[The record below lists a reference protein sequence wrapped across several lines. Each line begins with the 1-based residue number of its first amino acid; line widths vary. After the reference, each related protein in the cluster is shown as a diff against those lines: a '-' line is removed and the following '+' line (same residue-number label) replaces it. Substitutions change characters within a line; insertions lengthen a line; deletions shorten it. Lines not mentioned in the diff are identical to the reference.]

1 MKIDSSMIG
10 MESARSYASVTRKSI
25 SASLTGG
32 IAGQGSEMSDGSF
45 AGLLHTKEEGENM
58 VQMGSRRMQV
68 RSLVN
73 AREVSSVQERKTL
86 ESIRE
91 QCVLFLIKWLYSG
104 MRGSPMD
111 QMQESVSPP
120 FADEWQTKQ
129 QSMQQNPAQGFGQSI
144 GSGSYWNASY
154 YHGEMETT
162 SFSTQ
167 GIVRTADGREI
178 NFNLDLTMSRS
189 FQEYYE
195 ENISDQ
201 LPPMTDPLV
210 INLDTQM
217 ATLSDQRFEFDIDA
231 DGIKNS
237 IPYLQSG
244 SGYLA
249 LDKNGDGII
258 GDGSELF
265 GTSSGD
271 GFRDLAQYDRD
282 GNGWIDENDDVFEKL
297 LIWSKDETG
306 KDVLYTLKEAG
317 VGAICLQKAATDF
330 SLNSLKDN
338 QANGKIRST
347 GIFLYEN
354 GNVGTMQQLDL
365 AQ

>member
-10 MESARSYASVTRKSI
+10 MESARSYASVTKKQI
-25 SASLTGG
+25 SASLAGG
-32 IAGQGSEMSDGSF
+32 IAGQGSEMSNGSF
-45 AGLLHTKEEGENM
+45 AGLLNTQGEGENI
-58 VQMGSRRMQV
+58 VQMGMRRMQV
-68 RSLVN
+68 RSLGSS
-73 AREVSSVQERKTL
+73 RELSSVQERKTL
-86 ESIRE
+86 EAIRE
-91 QCVLFLIKWLYSG
+91 QCALFLIKWLYSG
-104 MRGSPMD
+104 MRGQPVD
-111 QMQESVSPP
+111 QMQESVSSS
-120 FADEWQTKQ
+120 FADEWQAKQ
-129 QSMQQNPAQGFGQSI
+129 QSVQQMTAQNFGQST
-144 GSGSYWNASY
+144 GSDSYWNASY
-154 YHGEMETT
+154 YHAEAEAT
-162 SFSTQ
+162 SFSAQ
-167 GIVRTADGREI
+167 GIVRTSDGREI
-178 NFNLDLTMSRS
+178 GFNLGLTMSRS

-195 ENISDQ
+195 ENIGGQ
-201 LPPMTDPLV
+201 LPQMTDPLV
-210 INLDTQM
+210 INLDTKM
-217 ATLSDQRFEFDIDA
+217 ANLSDQRFEFDIDS
-231 DGIKNS
+231 DGIKDS

-271 GFRDLAQYDRD
+271 GFRDLAQYDKD
-282 GNGWIDENDDVFEKL
+282 GNGWIDENDDVFDML

-338 QANGKIRST
+338 QINGRIRSS
-347 GIFLYEN
+347 GVFLYEN
-354 GNVGTMQQLDL
+354 GNVGTVQQLDL

>member
-25 SASLTGG
+25 SASLAGG
-32 IAGQGSEMSDGSF
+32 IAGQGSEMSNGSF
-45 AGLLHTKEEGENM
+45 AGLLHTQGEGENV
-58 VQMGSRRMQV
+58 VQMGTRRMQIG
-68 RSLVN
+68 SLK
-73 AREVSSVQERKTL
+73 ATRDVSSVHERKTL

-104 MRGSPMD
+104 MRGQPMD
-111 QMQESVSPP
+111 QMQESVSSS
-120 FADEWQTKQ
+120 FMDEWQAEQ
-129 QSMQQNPAQGFGQSI
+129 QSMQQMTSQNFGQSM
-144 GSGSYWNASY
+144 GSGFDRNASY
-154 YHGEMETT
+154 YHAEMETT
-162 SFSTQ
+162 SFATQ

-178 NFNLDLTMSRS
+178 SFNLDLTMSRS

-195 ENISDQ
+195 ENIGGQ
-201 LPPMTDPLV
+201 MPPMTDPLV

-217 ATLSDQRFEFDIDA
+217 ASLSDQRFEFDIDA
-231 DGIKNS
+231 DGIKDS

-271 GFRDLAQYDRD
+271 GFRDLARYDSD
-282 GNGWIDENDDVFEKL
+282 GNGWIDENDDVFDKL

-354 GNVGTMQQLDL
+354 GNVGSMQQLDL